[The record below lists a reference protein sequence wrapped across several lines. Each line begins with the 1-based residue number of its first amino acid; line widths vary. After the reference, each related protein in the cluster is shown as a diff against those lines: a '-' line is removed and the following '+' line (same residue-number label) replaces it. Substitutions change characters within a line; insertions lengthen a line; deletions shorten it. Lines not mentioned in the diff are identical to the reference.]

1 MQSLHLLIIF
11 AQNSMYAGCVAVDK
25 HSCTIVG
32 LYMLFVNRLLYE
44 ETDDIDSGAC
54 DGGVLSGIALFAG
67 NLH

>member
-1 MQSLHLLIIF
+1 
-11 AQNSMYAGCVAVDK
+11 MYAGCVAVDK
-25 HSCTIVG
+25 HSCAIVG